1 MYLED
6 FCSISKEPNT
16 FGNAQMSYAASILV
30 VNFKIVKREWDSRQV
45 EFHEVGVA
53 HHKAVLVENMLIA
66 SAGTVGPCRPEM
78 ETSNQILMYPI
89 TKTTSPKDLLVQ
101 YIGSEKVI
109 VTWKDTQIELKNKYI
124 VEIKPNNVSRWEQ
137 SKITDSAKISIGVSD
152 SDLQSEIK
160 NGLDLKITSYPFF
173 LPNCPGAESIET
185 AISILPQDYI
195 NTTQTALHFSNSAA
209 AVSVTWTQSPRSKL
223 QILVR
228 MVSSKK
234 TSPWKVARIHS
245 NSNIEITR
253 KLLDKLNLYYTS
265 KDSIQFKCI
274 DTIDGCHI
282 VENLSNPLSLSF
294 LDVEETAGPAIEEEL
309 VFGSSPSKAQKTKPN
324 RQNTSKDEIIDEQV
338 VESNISP
345 VSFPLK
351 ANSYHTKQNATSV
364 GNSHDEIIS
373 DSVPVP
379 SLPLKKQSR
388 SLKGSIGTELDDSLK
403 SPQNENPVK
412 KSSEEYS
419 ESLPS
424 KKQKIGH
431 HASKTSNTTSVQ
443 SIQSLSMLESGEIHS
458 ESSLQHEGS
467 LVHDQQAIGN
477 PEYPFYF
484 SLKFSDGFMIR
495 WDEDGHY
502 YMAYALYYEYLDNH
516 WNLRVTYDNYG
527 ANYNE
532 TFDLSR
538 SDQTSRFKIAGAKD
552 HNRALDELSNIKA
565 KSELTLEE
573 TKTLNLSKGLKIYV
587 IRQNDCPFKIN
598 PIQQN

>member
-1 MYLED
+1 MFLEA
-6 FCSISKEPNT
+6 FCSINKEANT
-16 FGNAQMSYAASILV
+16 FGNARMSYAVSILV
-30 VNFKIVKREWDSRQV
+30 INFKIVKREWDSRQL

-53 HHKAVLVENMLIA
+53 HHKAALVENMLIA
-66 SAGTVGPCRPEM
+66 AAGTVGTCRPEM

-89 TKTTSPKDLLVQ
+89 TKTNSPKDLLVQ
-101 YIGSEKVI
+101 YLSSEKVI
-109 VTWKDTQIELKNKYI
+109 VTWKDTHIELKNKYI
-124 VEIKPNNVSRWEQ
+124 VEIKQTNVSRWEQ
-137 SKITDSAKISIGVSD
+137 SKITNSAKISIGLTD
-152 SDLQSEIK
+152 SDLISEIK
-160 NGLDLKITSYPFF
+160 HGLDLKITSYPFF

-195 NTTQTALHFSNSAA
+195 NAAQTALHFSNGTA

-234 TSPWKVARIHS
+234 TSPWKVARIHN

-253 KLLDKLNLYYTS
+253 KSLDKLNLYYTS

-274 DTIDGCHI
+274 NTIDGCHI
-282 VENLSNPLSLSF
+282 VENLSNPMSLSF

-309 VFGSSPSKAQKTKPN
+309 VFGTSPSKAQKTKPN
-324 RQNTSKDEIIDEQV
+324 RQNTAKEEIIDELV

-351 ANSYHTKQNATSV
+351 ANGYQTKKNDISA
-364 GNSHDEIIS
+364 GN
-373 DSVPVP
+373 
-379 SLPLKKQSR
+379 KQSR
-388 SLKGSIGTELDDSLK
+388 SLKGSIGKVLDDSLK
-403 SPQNENPVK
+403 SPQNENDRE
-412 KSSEEYS
+412 KSSEECS
-419 ESLPS
+419 EFLPS

-431 HASKTSNTTSVQ
+431 HVSKTSNTTSVQ

-458 ESSLQHEGS
+458 ESSFQLEGT

-516 WNLRVTYDNYG
+516 WKLRVTYDNYG

-538 SDQTSRFKIAGAKD
+538 TDQTSRFKVASVKD

-573 TKTLNLSKGLKIYV
+573 KRTLNLSNGLKIYV
-587 IRQNDCPFKIN
+587 IRKNNCPFTIN
-598 PIQQN
+598 PIQQI

>member
-1 MYLED
+1 MFLEA
-6 FCSISKEPNT
+6 FCSINKEANT
-16 FGNAQMSYAASILV
+16 FGNARMSYAVSILV
-30 VNFKIVKREWDSRQV
+30 INFKIVKREWDSRQL

-53 HHKAVLVENMLIA
+53 HHKAALVENMLIA
-66 SAGTVGPCRPEM
+66 AAGTVGTCRPEM

-89 TKTTSPKDLLVQ
+89 TKTNSPKDLLVQ
-101 YIGSEKVI
+101 YLSSEKVI
-109 VTWKDTQIELKNKYI
+109 VTWKDTHIELKNKYI
-124 VEIKPNNVSRWEQ
+124 VEIKQTNVSRWEQ
-137 SKITDSAKISIGVSD
+137 SKITNSAKISIGLTD
-152 SDLQSEIK
+152 SDLISEIK
-160 NGLDLKITSYPFF
+160 HGLDLKITSYPFF

-195 NTTQTALHFSNSAA
+195 NAAQTALHFSNGTA

-223 QILVR
+223 LILVR

-234 TSPWKVARIHS
+234 TSPWKVARIHN

-253 KLLDKLNLYYTS
+253 KSLDKLNLYYTS

-274 DTIDGCHI
+274 NTIDGCHI
-282 VENLSNPLSLSF
+282 VENLSNPMSLSF

-309 VFGSSPSKAQKTKPN
+309 VFGTSPSKAQKTKPN
-324 RQNTSKDEIIDEQV
+324 RQNTAKEEIIDELV

-351 ANSYHTKQNATSV
+351 ANGYQTKKNDISA
-364 GNSHDEIIS
+364 GN
-373 DSVPVP
+373 
-379 SLPLKKQSR
+379 KQSR
-388 SLKGSIGTELDDSLK
+388 SLKGSIGKVLDDSLK
-403 SPQNENPVK
+403 SPQNENDRE
-412 KSSEEYS
+412 KSSEECS
-419 ESLPS
+419 EFLPS

-431 HASKTSNTTSVQ
+431 HVSKTSNTTSVQ

-458 ESSLQHEGS
+458 ESSFQLEGT

-516 WNLRVTYDNYG
+516 WKLRVTYDNYG

-538 SDQTSRFKIAGAKD
+538 TDQTSRFKVASVKD

-573 TKTLNLSKGLKIYV
+573 KRTLNLSNGLKIYV
-587 IRQNDCPFKIN
+587 IRKNNCPFTIN
-598 PIQQN
+598 PIQQI